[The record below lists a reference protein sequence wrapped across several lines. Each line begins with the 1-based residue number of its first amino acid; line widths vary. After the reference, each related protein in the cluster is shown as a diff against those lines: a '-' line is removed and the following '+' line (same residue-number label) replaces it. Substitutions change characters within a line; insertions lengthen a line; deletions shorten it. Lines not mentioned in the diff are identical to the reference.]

1 MSDGFEAGCCYNV
14 LRKLQTDRD
23 SMDICIYILFSLFK
37 LKTHSLVAMWDEAYI
52 AIYIQLLFVCLPILN
67 IIIRVNGSL

>member
-1 MSDGFEAGCCYNV
+1 
-14 LRKLQTDRD
+14 
-23 SMDICIYILFSLFK
+23 MDVCIYILSSLFK
-37 LKTHSLVAMWDEAYI
+37 LKTNSLVAMWDEAYI